1 MKNYD
6 KILSDI
12 AKNIEDIGGE
22 GDFITDF
29 YPKFIWES
37 TYEEDQQ
44 KKIVVNTDPELA
56 KIIQNLERNN
66 KVLKED
72 MRSWVLEF
80 AKTAKLTEVL
90 IGENKI
96 LRQSIAKKNK
106 EIVKLI

>member
-1 MKNYD
+1 
-6 KILSDI
+6 
-12 AKNIEDIGGE
+12 
-22 GDFITDF
+22 
-29 YPKFIWES
+29 
-37 TYEEDQQ
+37 
-44 KKIVVNTDPELA
+44 LA

-66 KVLKED
+66 KVFKED